1 MRSYNFNML
10 ILLLIFFIGGCGSSK
25 LDETVTIYDSDIENV
40 TRTDGNIQIDFIF
53 RVSKNVKTI
62 RVYYDRWENEW
73 IRLNYSSWQDV
84 PGRDRRT
91 ASQIVSVRD
100 SLTVSQNTER
110 VRATIIAS
118 NISFEEGFG
127 VSAEKQEIFSIEL

>member
-1 MRSYNFNML
+1 MRSYNFNKF

-73 IRLNYSSWQDV
+73 IRLNHSSWQDV